1 MPRLV
6 HRQVTTIQIVSV
18 EVTWTEEQEDAPS
31 SGKKSARVQRRRKSM
46 REIKNAQDE
55 GPPTVETPQTED
67 ESQPLRQIS
76 ADDTTSSDF

>member
-31 SGKKSARVQRRRKSM
+31 PEKRSARAQRRRKLM
-46 REIKNAQDE
+46 REAKNAQDE
-55 GPPTVETPQTED
+55 GPPTAETPQAED
-67 ESQPLRQIS
+67 ESQPLRQIP

>member
-18 EVTWTEEQEDAPS
+18 EVTWTEEQADAFS
-31 SGKKSARVQRRRKSM
+31 SGKRPANVQRRRKSM
-46 REIKNAQDE
+46 REVKNTQDE
-55 GPPTVETPQTED
+55 GPPIVKVPQTEE
-67 ESQPLRQIS
+67 ESRPLQQIS

>member
-1 MPRLV
+1 MPRLI

-18 EVTWTEEQEDAPS
+18 EVTWTEERADAPS
-31 SGKKSARVQRRRKSM
+31 SGKRSANVQRRRKSM
-46 REIKNAQDE
+46 REVKNTQDE
-55 GPPTVETPQTED
+55 GPPIVEVPQTED